1 MSKLLTHYGL
11 IALKNIWK
19 YRVSAAISILG
30 LAFALICLVP
40 ILYWMDHELSYDS
53 AYPDVESIYR
63 IYSVEKST
71 GKTNTGASM
80 AIQTSVCQEN
90 PAIEASTLLFITP
103 ENCRTDQIPYVQINM
118 LYTDSTFLNVFP
130 QEIIC
135 GNPMPLQAI
144 NNIVLT
150 ESMAT
155 RLFGEPAEAIGKHL
169 QTLMAPKWA
178 PYVVT
183 AVVKDPNKHTNLPF
197 DAIINHDM
205 IQGLNRGPAEMQ
217 WQYFMTDLY
226 VRLHPD
232 TDPTTFVEKIRD
244 IPERVGVNKELEL
257 RAMPIR
263 DIRHHLKGDAPFTL
277 DFIGLFVA
285 SGVLLLLAALFNFLN
300 SYMDLFRQR
309 AREWRLRLVNG
320 ATRRQLITQVAVE
333 LVCAVVAALLVT
345 LIFIV
350 QMKPLFIDWLDIDMD
365 YAKILT
371 FFAGMGLLTLVLILL
386 IGLPLFAHMNR
397 QMTSTLAENASARS
411 PLSRRMAIALQ
422 LMVSIIF
429 IVAATVVM
437 LQLRYLGNKDV
448 GFERENLLLVDGFV
462 DVRGNVESAIIQELS
477 KNPSVV
483 GLTDTDFKPQHE
495 MNPVAIIKNIEWEG
509 KPQGQ
514 EIPIY
519 FHATDYRFGDTFGL
533 RYLAGGWWREGE
545 QQRIVI
551 NESMARLMGKENP
564 VGEVIRMPNLRD
576 YSQTAEYVIAGVVN
590 DFHTLSFRQPIHPTA
605 FIDAGG
611 FVNKLYVRT
620 APGQAEEVARQIRA
634 LLPKIDPTLADAK
647 VTPIG
652 TLYDALNQSETI
664 GLRIFSF
671 LALACLL
678 IAMFGIYAAASAA
691 TKRRRR
697 EIAIRKVVGAGTKS
711 ILLLFIREYA
721 RLVAIASLVAFPI
734 AYLIMADWLSGY
746 AYRIEIALWWF
757 AIILVGIAALVLIT
771 IWRQVIKAANENP
784 AEVVKCE

>member
-40 ILYWMDHELSYDS
+40 ILYWMDHELNYDS
-53 AYPDVESIYR
+53 AYPDAESIYR

-232 TDPTTFVEKIRD
+232 TDPTAFVEKIRD

-365 YAKILT
+365 YARILI
-371 FFAGMGLLTLVLILL
+371 FFAEMGYRMGMDTFVEYLSAFGLGSPTGIEIGDAAGTLPENPPGQNLAPWAAYGQANQEYTPLQLANYVATLVSGGKHCEAHLL
-386 IGLPLFAHMNR
+386 KAVKSYDNSQVLATGNTEALNTVKMAD
-397 QMTSTLAENASARS
+397 STLEAVKEGMLGYTQ
-411 PLSRRMAIALQ
+411 PGGQ
-422 LMVSIIF
+422 LYTYFTQCVVTAGAKTGTAQLGGDQTNNGVFVCFAPYDDPEIVVSIAIEHGSAGANLASTAVEILNAYF
-429 IVAATVVM
+429 TADEVGTAVIGEH
-437 LQLRYLGNKDV
+437 QLL
-448 GFERENLLLVDGFV
+448 E
-462 DVRGNVESAIIQELS
+462 
-477 KNPSVV
+477 
-483 GLTDTDFKPQHE
+483 
-495 MNPVAIIKNIEWEG
+495 
-509 KPQGQ
+509 
-514 EIPIY
+514 
-519 FHATDYRFGDTFGL
+519 
-533 RYLAGGWWREGE
+533 
-545 QQRIVI
+545 
-551 NESMARLMGKENP
+551 
-564 VGEVIRMPNLRD
+564 
-576 YSQTAEYVIAGVVN
+576 
-590 DFHTLSFRQPIHPTA
+590 
-605 FIDAGG
+605 
-611 FVNKLYVRT
+611 
-620 APGQAEEVARQIRA
+620 
-634 LLPKIDPTLADAK
+634 
-647 VTPIG
+647 
-652 TLYDALNQSETI
+652 
-664 GLRIFSF
+664 
-671 LALACLL
+671 
-678 IAMFGIYAAASAA
+678 
-691 TKRRRR
+691 
-697 EIAIRKVVGAGTKS
+697 
-711 ILLLFIREYA
+711 
-721 RLVAIASLVAFPI
+721 
-734 AYLIMADWLSGY
+734 
-746 AYRIEIALWWF
+746 
-757 AIILVGIAALVLIT
+757 
-771 IWRQVIKAANENP
+771 
-784 AEVVKCE
+784 

>member
-1 MSKLLTHYGL
+1 MNKLLIHYLL

-19 YRVSAAISILG
+19 YRVSAATSILG
-30 LAFALICLVP
+30 LAFALVCLVP

-53 AYPDVESIYR
+53 AYPGSKFIYR
-63 IYSVEKST
+63 VYSAEKST
-71 GKTNTGASM
+71 GKINTGASK
-80 AIQTSVCQEN
+80 AIQASVCQEN

-103 ENCRTDQIPYVQINM
+103 ENCRTDQIPYVQVNM
-118 LYTDSTFLNVFP
+118 LYTDSTFLNVFQ

-135 GNPMPLQAI
+135 GDRMPLRAI

-155 RLFGEPAEAIGKHL
+155 HLFGEPTDAIGKHL

-183 AVVKDPNKHTNLPF
+183 AVVKDPGKHTNLPF
-197 DAIINHDM
+197 DAIIHHDM
-205 IQGLNRGPAEMQ
+205 IDGLNRGSAEMQ
-217 WQYFMTDLY
+217 WQYFMTDFY

-232 TDPTTFVEKIRD
+232 ADPEAFADRIRD
-244 IPERVGVNKELEL
+244 LPERVGVNKDLEL
-257 RAMPIR
+257 RAMPIQ

-285 SGVLLLLAALFNFLN
+285 SGILLLLAALFNFLN

-320 ATRRQLITQVAVE
+320 ATRKQLIAQVAVE
-333 LVCAVVAALLVT
+333 LACAVVAALLVA
-345 LIFIV
+345 LVFIV
-350 QMKPLFIDWLDIDMD
+350 QMRPLFAGWLDIDLN
-365 YAKILT
+365 YARILT
-371 FFAGMGLLTLVLILL
+371 FFAGMGLLALALILL
-386 IGLPLFAHMNR
+386 IGLPLFAHINR
-397 QMTSTLAENASARS
+397 QMTRTLTENASARS
-411 PLSRRMAIALQ
+411 PLSHRMAVALQ

-462 DVRGNVESAIIQELS
+462 DVRGNLESALIQELR
-477 KNPSVV
+477 KNPAIV
-483 GLTDTDFKPQHE
+483 GLSDTEFKPQHE
-495 MNPVAIIKNIEWEG
+495 MNPIAIIKNIEWEG
-509 KPQGQ
+509 KPQGE
-514 EIPIY
+514 EIPVY

-533 RYLAGGWWREGE
+533 RYLSGGWWLEGE

-551 NESMARLMGKENP
+551 NESMARLMGMENP
-564 VGEVIRMPNLRD
+564 VGQVIRMPDLRD

-590 DFHTLSFRQPIHPTA
+590 DIHTLSFRQPIHPTA

-620 APGQAEEVARQIRA
+620 APGQSEVVADQIRT
-634 LLPKIDPTLADAK
+634 LLPKISPTLADAQ
-647 VTPIG
+647 VTPVG
-652 TLYDALNQSETI
+652 ALYDALNQSETI

-678 IAMFGIYAAASAA
+678 IALFGIYAAASAA

-697 EIAIRKVVGAGTKS
+697 EIAIRKVVGAGTGS

-721 RLVAIASLVAFPI
+721 RLIAIASLIAFPI

-746 AYRIEIALWWF
+746 AYRIEIAPWWF
-757 AIILVGIAALVLIT
+757 AVILVGIAALVLIT
-771 IWRQVIKAANENP
+771 IWQQVIKAANENP

>member
-1 MSKLLTHYGL
+1 
-11 IALKNIWK
+11 
-19 YRVSAAISILG
+19 
-30 LAFALICLVP
+30 
-40 ILYWMDHELSYDS
+40 
-53 AYPDVESIYR
+53 
-63 IYSVEKST
+63 
-71 GKTNTGASM
+71 
-80 AIQTSVCQEN
+80 
-90 PAIEASTLLFITP
+90 
-103 ENCRTDQIPYVQINM
+103 
-118 LYTDSTFLNVFP
+118 
-130 QEIIC
+130 
-135 GNPMPLQAI
+135 
-144 NNIVLT
+144 
-150 ESMAT
+150 
-155 RLFGEPAEAIGKHL
+155 
-169 QTLMAPKWA
+169 
-178 PYVVT
+178 
-183 AVVKDPNKHTNLPF
+183 
-197 DAIINHDM
+197 
-205 IQGLNRGPAEMQ
+205 
-217 WQYFMTDLY
+217 
-226 VRLHPD
+226 
-232 TDPTTFVEKIRD
+232 
-244 IPERVGVNKELEL
+244 
-257 RAMPIR
+257 
-263 DIRHHLKGDAPFTL
+263 
-277 DFIGLFVA
+277 
-285 SGVLLLLAALFNFLN
+285 
-300 SYMDLFRQR
+300 
-309 AREWRLRLVNG
+309 
-320 ATRRQLITQVAVE
+320 
-333 LVCAVVAALLVT
+333 
-345 LIFIV
+345 
-350 QMKPLFIDWLDIDMD
+350 
-365 YAKILT
+365 
-371 FFAGMGLLTLVLILL
+371 
-386 IGLPLFAHMNR
+386 MNR

-411 PLSRRMAIALQ
+411 PLSRRMAVALQ

-448 GFERENLLLVDGFV
+448 GFDREDLLLVEGFV

>member
-1 MSKLLTHYGL
+1 
-11 IALKNIWK
+11 
-19 YRVSAAISILG
+19 
-30 LAFALICLVP
+30 
-40 ILYWMDHELSYDS
+40 MDHELSYDS
-53 AYPDVESIYR
+53 AYHGSKFIYR
-63 IYSVEKST
+63 VYSVEKST
-71 GKTNTGASM
+71 GKINTGASK
-80 AIQTSVCQEN
+80 AIQASVCQEN

-103 ENCRTDQIPYVQINM
+103 ENCRTDRIPYVQVNM

-135 GNPMPLQAI
+135 GDRMPLRAI

-155 RLFGEPAEAIGKHL
+155 RLFGEPTEAIGKHL

-183 AVVKDPNKHTNLPF
+183 AVVKDPGKHTNLPF
-197 DAIINHDM
+197 DAIIHHDM
-205 IQGLNRGPAEMQ
+205 IDGLNRGSAEMQ
-217 WQYFMTDLY
+217 WQYFMTDCY

-232 TDPTTFVEKIRD
+232 ADPEAFADRIRD
-244 IPERVGVNKELEL
+244 LPERVGVNKDLEL
-257 RAMPIR
+257 RAMPIQ

-285 SGVLLLLAALFNFLN
+285 SGILLLLAALFNFLN

-320 ATRRQLITQVAVE
+320 ATRGQLITQVAVE
-333 LVCAVVAALLVT
+333 LACAVVAALLVA
-345 LIFIV
+345 LVFIV
-350 QMKPLFIDWLDIDMD
+350 QMRPLFAGWLDIDMD
-365 YAKILT
+365 YARILT
-371 FFAGMGLLTLVLILL
+371 FFAWMGLLAMALILL
-386 IGLPLFAHMNR
+386 IGLPLFAHINR
-397 QMTSTLAENASARS
+397 QMTSTLAENTSARS
-411 PLSRRMAIALQ
+411 PLSRRMAVALQ

-448 GFERENLLLVDGFV
+448 GFDREDLLLVDGFV
-462 DVRGNVESAIIQELS
+462 DVRGNVESALIQELQ
-477 KNPSVV
+477 KNPSIV

-495 MNPVAIIKNIEWEG
+495 MNAVAIIKNVEWEG
-509 KPQGQ
+509 KPQGE

-519 FHATDYRFGDTFGL
+519 FHASDYRFGDTFGL
-533 RYLAGGWWREGE
+533 RYLSGGWWLEGE

-551 NESMARLMGKENP
+551 NESMARLMDMENP
-564 VGEVIRMPNLRD
+564 VGQVIRMPDLRD
-576 YSQTAEYVIAGVVN
+576 YSQMAEYVIAGVVN
-590 DFHTLSFRQPIHPTA
+590 DIHTLSFRHPIYPTA

-620 APGQAEEVARQIRA
+620 APGQSEVVADQIRT
-634 LLPKIDPTLADAK
+634 LLPKISPTLADAQ
-647 VTPIG
+647 VTPVG
-652 TLYDALNQSETI
+652 ALYDALNQSETI

-678 IAMFGIYAAASAA
+678 IALFGIYAAANAA

-697 EIAIRKVVGAGTKS
+697 EIAIRKVVGAGTGS

-721 RLVAIASLVAFPI
+721 RLIAIASLIAFPI
-734 AYLIMADWLSGY
+734 AYLIMVDWLSGY
-746 AYRIEIALWWF
+746 AYRIGIAIWWLV
-757 AIILVGIAALVLIT
+757 AILAGIAALVLLT
-771 IWRQVIKAANENP
+771 IWQQVVKAANENP
-784 AEVVKCE
+784 AEVIKCE

>member
-1 MSKLLTHYGL
+1 MNKLLIHYLL
-11 IALKNIWK
+11 IALKNVWK

-30 LAFALICLVP
+30 LAFALVCLVP

-53 AYPDVESIYR
+53 AYPGSKFIYR
-63 IYSVEKST
+63 VYSAEKST
-71 GKTNTGASM
+71 GKINTGASK
-80 AIQTSVCQEN
+80 AIQASVCQEN

-103 ENCRTDQIPYVQINM
+103 ENCRTDRIPYVQVNM

-135 GNPMPLQAI
+135 GDRIPLRAI

-155 RLFGEPAEAIGKHL
+155 HLFGEPTEAIGKHL

-183 AVVKDPNKHTNLPF
+183 AVVKDPGKHTNLPF
-197 DAIINHDM
+197 DAIIHHDM
-205 IQGLNRGPAEMQ
+205 IDGLNRGSAEMQ
-217 WQYFMTDLY
+217 WQYFMTDCY

-232 TDPTTFVEKIRD
+232 TDPEAFADRIRD
-244 IPERVGVNKELEL
+244 LPERVGVNKDLEL
-257 RAMPIR
+257 RAMPIQ

-285 SGVLLLLAALFNFLN
+285 SGILLLLAALFNFLN

-320 ATRRQLITQVAVE
+320 ATRGQLITQVAVE
-333 LVCAVVAALLVT
+333 LACAVVAALLVA
-345 LIFIV
+345 LVFIV
-350 QMKPLFIDWLDIDMD
+350 QMRPLFAGWLDIDMD
-365 YAKILT
+365 YVRILT
-371 FFAGMGLLTLVLILL
+371 FFAWMGLLALALILL
-386 IGLPLFAHMNR
+386 IGLPLFAHINR
-397 QMTSTLAENASARS
+397 QMTSTLAENTSARS
-411 PLSRRMAIALQ
+411 PLSRRMAVALQ

-448 GFERENLLLVDGFV
+448 GFDREDLLLVDGFV
-462 DVRGNVESAIIQELS
+462 DVRGNVESALIQELQR
-477 KNPSVV
+477 NPSIV

-495 MNPVAIIKNIEWEG
+495 MNAVAIIKNVEWEG
-509 KPQGQ
+509 KPQGE

-519 FHATDYRFGDTFGL
+519 FHASDYRFGDTFGL
-533 RYLAGGWWREGE
+533 RYLSGGWWLEGE

-551 NESMARLMGKENP
+551 NESMARLMDMENP
-564 VGEVIRMPNLRD
+564 VGQVIRMPDLRD
-576 YSQTAEYVIAGVVN
+576 YSQMAEYVIAGVVN
-590 DFHTLSFRQPIHPTA
+590 DIHTLSFRHPIHPTA

-620 APGQAEEVARQIRA
+620 APGQSEVVADQIRT
-634 LLPKIDPTLADAK
+634 LLPKISPTLADAQ
-647 VTPIG
+647 VTPVG
-652 TLYDALNQSETI
+652 ALYDALNQSETI

-678 IAMFGIYAAASAA
+678 IALFGIYAAANAA

-697 EIAIRKVVGAGTKS
+697 EIAIRKVVGAGTGS

-721 RLVAIASLVAFPI
+721 RLIAIASLIAFPI
-734 AYLIMADWLSGY
+734 AYLIMVDWLSGY
-746 AYRIEIALWWF
+746 AYRIGIAIWWLV
-757 AIILVGIAALVLIT
+757 AILAGIAALVLLT
-771 IWRQVIKAANENP
+771 IWRQVVKAANENP
-784 AEVVKCE
+784 AEVIKCE